1 MPGSSPGMTSVF
13 VPPCSNTASRSRR
26 GFRANAIKMSLP
38 GLTRQSICFE
48 KALAKEIDARVKP
61 GHDEC
66 FCAALFKHSFAI
78 SPHLSCKCHQDVIA
92 GLDPAIHLLRES

>member
-1 MPGSSPGMTSVF
+1 MNRTV
-13 VPPCSNTASRSRR
+13 V
-26 GFRANAIKMSLP
+26 

-66 FCAALFKHSFAI
+66 FYAALFKHSFAI
-78 SPHLSCKCHQDVIA
+78 SPRVSREFALKSC
-92 GLDPAIHLLRES
+92 P